1 VNEIIVFDRKLKK
14 LHRDRA
20 VGLLA
25 NHDFLLREATSRLT
39 QHLEGISKE
48 FQLALDLGGRGMI
61 DVPPNIKK
69 IIRTDASI
77 KNRPQLVA
85 DEEFLPFKEN
95 SFDLI
100 LSLLS
105 LHWVNDLPG
114 ALIQIR
120 RILKGNGLFIGS
132 MFGPETLSELRQAIM
147 AAEMDAGI
155 SPRVSPFADIK
166 TAAGLLQRAGFSM
179 PVADAE
185 KITVLYPDAY
195 KLMHDLRG
203 MGEGNAL
210 VKRRKNF
217 TARGTMKKIGEK
229 YREMFVDKEGLIP
242 ATFEIITLTGT
253 RD

>member
-1 VNEIIVFDRKLKK
+1 VNEIIIFDRRVKR

-20 VGLLA
+20 AGLIGA
-25 NHDFLLREATSRLT
+25 HDFLLKEAASRLT
-39 QHLEGISKE
+39 QHLEGITRE
-48 FQLALDLGGRGMI
+48 FPLALDFGGREML
-61 DVPPNIKK
+61 DVPPNITK
-69 IIRTDASI
+69 IIRADASI
-77 KNRPQLVA
+77 KNRPQVVA

-95 SFDLI
+95 SFDLV
-100 LSLLS
+100 LSLLE

-120 RILKGNGLFIGS
+120 QILKKNGLFLGS
-132 MFGPETLSELRQAIM
+132 MFGPETLTELRQAIM

-155 SPRVSPFADIK
+155 SPRISPFADIK

-195 KLMHDLRG
+195 KLMRDLKN

-210 VKRRKNF
+210 AKRRKNF
-217 TARGTMKKIGEK
+217 TARGTMEKIAAK
-229 YREMFVDKEGLIP
+229 YKEMFGNKDGLIP
-242 ATFEIITLTGT
+242 ATFEIITLTGS